1 MPRKST
7 AAKGKSSAKGKAA
20 PPRKSRSK
28 APKRARKAP
37 SKARRTGPIGRDPS
51 PRRRGLKRRL
61 FALLILAAGVGLAIN
76 VAILWEQVSERM
88 DGRTHDEP
96 ARITGRVPRLAPG
109 AVATEEGWRRVFSSL
124 GYEDVGARGRVGP
137 GSFAMDGARWTVQ
150 AKTGPAVDVVVRN
163 RRVESLKDRSRG
175 ITIPAVDF
183 HLPAVSLLTGRS
195 RERRSVTLIG
205 DMPQALVRAVVSIED
220 ERFHRHAGIDPR
232 GIARAA
238 FNNIRSGGV
247 AQGGSTIT
255 QQLAKNMFLT
265 AERTAS
271 RKFQEALIALILERR
286 YGKDRILEAYLNEI
300 YLGQRDGWAI
310 LGVAEAA
317 RAWFGKSVD
326 ALTVSESALLAGAIH
341 APNRTV
347 PWRHP
352 EEAKRRR
359 ATVLRKM
366 AELEAVPADDIQDAL
381 TSPLPTTNARG
392 LARTAPWFIDGVV
405 SDLRERYT
413 PEALHRDGL
422 ELVTTLDPLMQRAAE
437 KSAKAT
443 LSSLERSHPNL
454 FEGASPEVALIA
466 MDPRDGA
473 IRALVGGADYG
484 RSQFDRARE
493 ARRQPGSA
501 FKPIVLASSIAAR
514 WPSLRPG
521 TLVED
526 SPLAVPGAGPRGS
539 AWKPK
544 NWDNRFLGPI
554 PLRVAVEKS
563 RNLPFV
569 RLGMADGLDEVVST
583 AEAMGIGTPLRALP
597 SLSIGAQ
604 EVTLLDL
611 AVAYATLAADGVR
624 PVPRMLEG
632 VRARDGSWLERA
644 LPERGT
650 GLDPRVTRMVTA
662 MLQGVVERGTA
673 RGIRRAGFKL
683 PLAAK
688 TGTSNDSRD
697 AWTAGYTPDLVVIV
711 WVGFDQDRTLG
722 LTSTRAAVPFFT
734 SFLQEVEP
742 LLAGRK
748 FPIGPTPAGPPE
760 AKSPDTPGTT
770 SRAAGLP
777 KPPTLR
783 RPPAPDGA
791 ANRSTKNVQRSRAE
805 LKREDRRRR
814 RQEAA
819 AARRIGQ

>member
-1 MPRKST
+1 
-7 AAKGKSSAKGKAA
+7 
-20 PPRKSRSK
+20 
-28 APKRARKAP
+28 
-37 SKARRTGPIGRDPS
+37 
-51 PRRRGLKRRL
+51 
-61 FALLILAAGVGLAIN
+61 
-76 VAILWEQVSERM
+76 
-88 DGRTHDEP
+88 
-96 ARITGRVPRLAPG
+96 
-109 AVATEEGWRRVFSSL
+109 
-124 GYEDVGARGRVGP
+124 
-137 GSFAMDGARWTVQ
+137 
-150 AKTGPAVDVVVRN
+150 
-163 RRVESLKDRSRG
+163 
-175 ITIPAVDF
+175 
-183 HLPAVSLLTGRS
+183 
-195 RERRSVTLIG
+195 
-205 DMPQALVRAVVSIED
+205 
-220 ERFHRHAGIDPR
+220 
-232 GIARAA
+232 
-238 FNNIRSGGV
+238 
-247 AQGGSTIT
+247 
-255 QQLAKNMFLT
+255 
-265 AERTAS
+265 
-271 RKFQEALIALILERR
+271 
-286 YGKDRILEAYLNEI
+286 
-300 YLGQRDGWAI
+300 
-310 LGVAEAA
+310 
-317 RAWFGKSVD
+317 
-326 ALTVSESALLAGAIH
+326 
-341 APNRTV
+341 
-347 PWRHP
+347 
-352 EEAKRRR
+352 
-359 ATVLRKM
+359 
-366 AELEAVPADDIQDAL
+366 
-381 TSPLPTTNARG
+381 
-392 LARTAPWFIDGVV
+392 
-405 SDLRERYT
+405 
-413 PEALHRDGL
+413 
-422 ELVTTLDPLMQRAAE
+422 
-437 KSAKAT
+437 
-443 LSSLERSHPNL
+443 
-454 FEGASPEVALIA
+454 
-466 MDPRDGA
+466 
-473 IRALVGGADYG
+473 
-484 RSQFDRARE
+484 
-493 ARRQPGSA
+493 
-501 FKPIVLASSIAAR
+501 
-514 WPSLRPG
+514 
-521 TLVED
+521 
-526 SPLAVPGAGPRGS
+526 
-539 AWKPK
+539 
-544 NWDNRFLGPI
+544 
-554 PLRVAVEKS
+554 
-563 RNLPFV
+563 
-569 RLGMADGLDEVVST
+569 MADGLDEVVST